1 MASDS
6 AAPPQVTLL
15 SRVTLDYSPDED
27 RMKLTGLTQE
37 GQLIV
42 AWLSLRLLG
51 RVVPHLLSRYE
62 SIATSAVSNAAPLQ
76 QSSQSEVSGAEEPV
90 LPAHDTPCFLVGA
103 ADITQGTDSI
113 ILTLRGG
120 SDEVRFAI
128 PASKMAHWLSG
139 VKNLYQVAEWPML
152 AWKDAN
158 QILMSSEGGGGSV
171 TLH

>member
-42 AWLSLRLLG
+42 AWLTLRLMG

-76 QSSQSEVSGAEEPV
+76 HASQSEVSGAEEPV

-120 SDEVRFAI
+120 SNEVRFAI
-128 PASKMAHWLSG
+128 PASKMAQWLSG

>member
-120 SDEVRFAI
+120 SNEVRFAI
-128 PASKMAHWLSG
+128 PASKMAQWLSG

-152 AWKDAN
+152 AWKDAS

>member
-120 SDEVRFAI
+120 SNEVRFAI
-128 PASKMAHWLSG
+128 PASKMAQWLSG

>member
-6 AAPPQVTLL
+6 AAHPQVTLL

-27 RMKLTGLTQE
+27 RMKLTGLTQT
-37 GQLIV
+37 GSLVV

-51 RVVPHLLSRYE
+51 RVVPHLLTRYE
-62 SIATSAVSNAAPLQ
+62 SIAASAVSNAAPLQ
-76 QSSQSEVSGAEEPV
+76 QASQSEVLGAEEPV
-90 LPAHDTPCFLVGA
+90 LPAHDTPCFLAGA

-120 SDEVRFAI
+120 SNEVRFAI
-128 PASKMAHWLSG
+128 PASKMAQWLSG

>member
-62 SIATSAVSNAAPLQ
+62 SIATSSVSNAAPLQ

-120 SDEVRFAI
+120 SNEVRFAI
-128 PASKMAHWLSG
+128 PASKMAQWLSG

>member
-27 RMKLTGLTQE
+27 RMKLIGLTQE

-62 SIATSAVSNAAPLQ
+62 STATSAVSNAAPLQ

-120 SDEVRFAI
+120 SNEVRFAI
-128 PASKMAHWLSG
+128 PASKMAQWLSG

-158 QILMSSEGGGGSV
+158 QILMSSEGGGSV

>member
-120 SDEVRFAI
+120 SGEVRFAI

-158 QILMSSEGGGGSV
+158 QILMSSEGGDGSV